1 MTEEFNKKNYS
12 EDFVQKIK
20 SHFSNTHRC
29 TMSLW
34 KKQALN
40 AMAGFNTKLNTG
52 QASIVTRGTGDKKED
67 EEDNSR
73 SLVLNL
79 DGSTEYENVTEIYN
93 ERQKNQKVDD
103 KIDKKR
109 AQPVVTLNECS
120 GDFDDPSDVT
130 FKFIASGKSK
140 HGVLVTND
148 GRFKWNK
155 SQQSKAG
162 DRVYYTCSDK
172 PSSGCKARATVDTKI
187 VKLDHG
193 EEVQR
198 KLVSISSYE
207 VSIG

>member
-1 MTEEFNKKNYS
+1 
-12 EDFVQKIK
+12 
-20 SHFSNTHRC
+20 
-29 TMSLW
+29 MSLW
-34 KKQALN
+34 RKQALN
-40 AMAGFNTKLNTG
+40 SMAGFNTKSNTG
-52 QASIVTRGTGDKKED
+52 QASIVTRGTGDNNED
-67 EEDNSR
+67 DMNIEKDNIDNSR

-93 ERQKNQKVDD
+93 NESQKNQKVDD
-103 KIDKKR
+103 KIDQKR

-207 VSIG
+207 VTKTPLNA